1 MDRDKD
7 KNMVKVGYSED
18 WDEWKSCD
26 EFRVGRMEHR
36 FQPDSSSLSDRVSTF
51 FTHLRRKIKFSL
63 FSSKRE
69 DPDVRI
75 EEPIDMDIYE
85 QFLKSQGVTR
95 TIRGRLLLQFLT
107 ILAWMI
113 YLRRGCLKGF

>member
-1 MDRDKD
+1 MEELRR
-7 KNMVKVGYSED
+7 VYS
-18 WDEWKSCD
+18 W
-26 EFRVGRMEHR
+26 
-36 FQPDSSSLSDRVSTF
+36 PDGASISLSDRVSTF

-85 QFLKSQGVTR
+85 QLLKSKGVTNVSTEITSEKSR
-95 TIRGRLLLQFLT
+95 EPER
-107 ILAWMI
+107 
-113 YLRRGCLKGF
+113 